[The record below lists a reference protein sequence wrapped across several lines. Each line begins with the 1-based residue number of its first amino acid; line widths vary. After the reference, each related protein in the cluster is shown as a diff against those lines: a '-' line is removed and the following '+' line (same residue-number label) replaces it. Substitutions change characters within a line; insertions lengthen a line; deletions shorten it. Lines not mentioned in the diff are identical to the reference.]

1 MIKKYTIQNFKN
13 HAITTLSLSNLNIL
27 TGLNGMGKSSVIQSM
42 LLLRDSYAKN
52 PSMSTLYTD
61 VDSIDVVDSA
71 SLVNCNLEKDQD
83 MMHLC
88 IELEESTLQF
98 NYQFSIEDKDTLS
111 AIDAD
116 VPKDINTC
124 ALFTDDFQYLSAFRS
139 GPQPSYGSSSIVD
152 KHRQVSQKLGM
163 GEFAVY
169 FLHKF
174 QAEDIP
180 VKDLMYQ
187 GSTSRSLYDQTELWM
202 REISRGIKFKL
213 DQNGKSVNLSFGY
226 EQPGKTTVYHNAM
239 NTGYGVSYILSV
251 IVSIL
256 SARPNSLIII
266 ENPESHIHPSGQ
278 SALMRMISIA
288 ARNGIQFI
296 IETHSDHIL
305 NGALVN
311 AKKNILSKEQ
321 ISVYYFDVDEKL
333 NSNPHLL
340 KIEDNGRI
348 QTAPEGFFDQ
358 MDADTEVL
366 FDIS

>member
-13 HAITTLSLSNLNIL
+13 HANTALSLSNLNIF
-27 TGLNGMGKSSVIQSM
+27 TGLNCMGKSSVIQSM

-61 VDSIDVVDSA
+61 VDSVDVVDSA
-71 SLVNCNLEKDQD
+71 SLVNCNLEKNQD
-83 MMHLC
+83 VMQLC
-88 IELEESTLQF
+88 IESEEGSLKF
-98 NYQFSIEDKDTLS
+98 SYQFSMEDKDTLAS
-111 AIDAD
+111 IEPD
-116 VPKDINTC
+116 VPQGMKSC
-124 ALFTDDFQYLSAFRS
+124 SLFTDDFQYLSAFRS
-139 GPQPSYGSSSIVD
+139 GPQASYGSSSIVD

-163 GEFAVY
+163 GEYAVY

-174 QAEDIP
+174 QTEDIP
-180 VKDLMYQ
+180 VAELMYP

-202 REISRGIKFKL
+202 TEISRGIKFKL
-213 DQNGKSVNLSFGY
+213 DQNGNSVNLSFGY
-226 EQPGKTTVYHNAM
+226 ERAGKPTVYHNAM
-239 NTGYGVSYILSV
+239 NTGYGVAYILSV

-256 SARPNSLIII
+256 SARPGALIII

-288 ARNGIQFI
+288 ASNGVQFI

-311 AKKNILSKEQ
+311 AKKNVISREK
-321 ISVYYFDVDEKL
+321 ISVYYFDVDERL
-333 NSNPHLL
+333 NSAPHLL

-348 QTAPEGFFDQ
+348 QNAPEGFFDQ

-366 FDIS
+366 FDI

>member
-13 HAITTLSLSNLNIL
+13 HAHTALSLSNLNIL

-61 VDSIDVVDSA
+61 IDSVDIVDSA
-71 SLVNCNLEKDQD
+71 SLVNCNLEKNQD
-83 MMHLC
+83 VMHLC
-88 IELEESTLQF
+88 IESDACTLQF

-111 AIDAD
+111 AIDTDA
-116 VPKDINTC
+116 PKDIKSC
-124 ALFTDDFQYLSAFRS
+124 SLFTDDFQYLSAFRS
-139 GPQPSYGSSSIVD
+139 GPQPSYGSSSVVD
-152 KHRQVSQKLGM
+152 KHRQMSLKLGM

-174 QAEDIP
+174 QGEDIP
-180 VKDLMYQ
+180 LTELMYPD
-187 GSTSRSLYDQTELWM
+187 STSRSLYDQTELWM
-202 REISRGIKFKL
+202 TEISRGIKFKL

-226 EQPGKTTVYHNAM
+226 ERPGKPTVYHNAM

-256 SARPNSLIII
+256 SARPGSLIIV

-288 ARNGIQFI
+288 ARNGVQFI

-311 AKKNILSKEQ
+311 AKKNVISKDQ

-366 FDIS
+366 FDI